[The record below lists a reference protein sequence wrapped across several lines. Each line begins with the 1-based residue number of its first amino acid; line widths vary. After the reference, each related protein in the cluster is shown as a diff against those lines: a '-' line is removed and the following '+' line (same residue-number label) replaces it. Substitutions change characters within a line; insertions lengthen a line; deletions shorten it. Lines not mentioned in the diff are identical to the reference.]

1 MHYISFQNLVK
12 MLKKRN
18 SKILMKIIV
27 KLIANCLQTRVN
39 LLYTIN
45 SVSFGTITNDSNNIE
60 CV

>member
-27 KLIANCLQTRVN
+27 KLIANCLQIRVN

-45 SVSFGTITNDSNNIE
+45 SVSFGTITNE
-60 CV
+60 LQ